1 MRVARETD
9 RTLRSASGSRLII
22 ASRNSVGVNA
32 DDEHRNHSGNTLV
45 NTDELRPAAVQHQNS
60 LRVAEKNTVVCLR
73 DWIIKSL
80 LISIIKS

>member
-1 MRVARETD
+1 MARKID
-9 RTLRSASGSRLII
+9 RKLRNASGSRLII

-45 NTDELRPAAVQHQNS
+45 NTDELRPAAVQLHNS
-60 LRVAEKNTVVCLR
+60 LRVAEKNSVVCFR

-80 LISIIKS
+80 LVSIIKS